1 MTDSDVPVFDTA
13 HFADVCGDD
22 LAFQREIIG
31 DFLSQFDS
39 RLEDIAAALVLRD
52 PAAIR
57 LAAHALKGS
66 AASLGARAL
75 AEAAHRIEDL
85 GRSKSLDD
93 APSELDRVL
102 AEAGRLRGTL
112 ATYLRER
119 AA

>member
-1 MTDSDVPVFDTA
+1 MTDSDVPVFDTT

-31 DFLSQFDS
+31 DFLSQFDT
-39 RLEDIAAALVLRD
+39 RLDDIAAAVAARD
-52 PAAIR
+52 PAATR

-75 AEAAHRIEDL
+75 AAAVERIEAL
-85 GRSKSLDD
+85 GRAEALDE
-93 APSELDRVL
+93 APAALDRVL
-102 AEAGRLRGTL
+102 VEAGRLRETL
-112 ATYLRER
+112 AAYLGER